1 MPPGDLESGTNN
13 EILTCLIKRILC
25 FALLSGFW
33 SMALCSVKKLTEKNM
48 PVTLDELKIVART
61 VRTLSMDMVQKAN
74 SGHPGMPMG
83 CADIASVLW
92 TKVMSYNSDDL
103 SWVNRDRFLLSAGH
117 GSALLYSMLH
127 LSGTGM
133 TIDDLKN
140 FRQMGSLTPGHPE
153 FRHTPG
159 VETTTGPLGQGFA
172 NGVGMAIAEKLLAEE
187 FGDVIDHYIYSI
199 AGDGCMMEGV
209 TSEAASLAGHLK
221 LGNLIY
227 IYDSNRITI
236 EGSTD
241 LAFTENVKERFESYN
256 WHVQEIDGHDF
267 TEIEKSIL
275 EAQKVNDKP
284 SLIIAKTLIAKGS
297 ACMEGSE
304 ESHGAPL
311 GDKEIKASKEKLGC
325 SGDVTFNVPDE
336 VYEIFKRVKSEKK
349 KIYDSWQT
357 KFTTT
362 VKGELKD
369 KWDIFFSKPDIDKLR
384 KFLPVFESGS
394 KIATRAAGG
403 KVLEV
408 LYKELP
414 NFIGGSA
421 DLAPSNKTMV
431 KNISESGAGKV
442 GRIIH
447 YGVRENAMG
456 SIQNGIAYY
465 GGFINFSATFFVFMD
480 YMRPAVRLSALSG
493 LQSIYVFTHDSIFV
507 GEDGPTH
514 QPVEHLA
521 VSRAI
526 PNLNVIRPCDAEE
539 TVEAWISALS
549 REDGPTLI
557 ALSRQNLPVID
568 RTGKSPASDLSKGGY
583 IIHDY
588 DAPDLVILSTGS
600 EISLSIET
608 ANKLYSEKGIKARVV
623 SLPCWELFDQQSES
637 YRKGILGTGSKRVV
651 VEAGIKMGWEK
662 YAGENALYV
671 TIEEFGRSA
680 PESDISDFFGFTL
693 DKIFDRIIKYMNR

>member
-1 MPPGDLESGTNN
+1 
-13 EILTCLIKRILC
+13 
-25 FALLSGFW
+25 
-33 SMALCSVKKLTEKNM
+33 M
-48 PVTLDELKIVART
+48 PVTQNELELVART
-61 VRTLSMDMVQKAN
+61 IRALSMDMVQKAN

-92 TKVMSYNSDDL
+92 TKIMNYNSEDV
-103 SWVNRDRFLLSAGH
+103 SWVNRDRFILSAGH

-127 LSGTGM
+127 LSGYGM

-172 NGVGMAIAEKLLAEE
+172 NGVGMAIAEKILAEE
-187 FGDVIDHYIYSI
+187 FGDIIDHYIYSI

-241 LAFTENVKERFESYN
+241 LAFTENVRMRFESYN
-256 WHVQEIDGHDF
+256 WHVQEIDGHNF
-267 TEIEKSIL
+267 SEIEASIL
-275 EAQKVNDKP
+275 KAQSVKDKP
-284 SLIIAKTLIAKGS
+284 SLIIAKTVIAKGS

-325 SGDVTFNVPDE
+325 CGDASFDVPEE
-336 VYEIFKRVKSEKK
+336 VYTIFERVKNDKK
-349 KIYDSWQT
+349 KIFDSWQT
-357 KFTTT
+357 KFNSNI
-362 VKGELKD
+362 KDELKD
-369 KWDIFFSKPDIDKLR
+369 KWNSFFSRPDIGKLR
-384 KFLPVFESGS
+384 SALPVFEPGS

-408 LYKELP
+408 LYKDLP

-431 KNISESGAGKV
+431 KNMSESGQGRA
-442 GRIIH
+442 GRIMH

-480 YMRPAVRLSALSG
+480 YMRPAVRLAALSG

-539 TVEAWISALS
+539 TVEAWISAIT

-557 ALSRQNLPVID
+557 ALSRQNLPVIE
-568 RTGKSPASDLSKGGY
+568 RTAENSAKNLARGGY
-583 IIHDY
+583 IIHKY
-588 DAPDLVILSTGS
+588 ETADLVILSTGS
-600 EISLSIET
+600 EIHLAIAASK
-608 ANKLYSEKGIKARVV
+608 KLFSEKGIKASVV
-623 SLPCWELFDQQSES
+623 SFPCWELFDKQDES
-637 YRKGILGTGSKRVV
+637 YRKEILGTGIKRVV
-651 VEAGIKMGWEK
+651 IEAGIKMGWEK
-662 YAGENALYV
+662 YAGENSLFI
-671 TIEEFGRSA
+671 TIDEFGRSA
-680 PESDISDFFGFTL
+680 PESDLADYFGFTL
-693 DKIFDRIIKYMNR
+693 DKVFDKIVKFLN

>member
-1 MPPGDLESGTNN
+1 
-13 EILTCLIKRILC
+13 
-25 FALLSGFW
+25 
-33 SMALCSVKKLTEKNM
+33 M
-48 PVTLDELKIVART
+48 PVTSDELKLIART
-61 VRTLSMDMVQKAN
+61 VRTLSMDIVQKAN
-74 SGHPGMPMG
+74 SGHPGMPLG

-92 TKVMSYNSDDL
+92 TKIMNYNSDDP
-103 SWVNRDRFLLSAGH
+103 SWVNRDRFILSAGH
-117 GSALLYSMLH
+117 GSALLYTMLH
-127 LSGTGM
+127 LSGYALTL
-133 TIDDLKN
+133 DDLKK

-172 NGVGMAIAEKLLAEE
+172 NGVGMAIAESLLFGE
-187 FGDVIDHYIYSI
+187 FGDIIDHYIYAI

-209 TSEAASLAGHLK
+209 TSEAASIAGHMK

-241 LAFTENVKERFESYN
+241 LAFTEDVGKRFESYG
-256 WHVQEIDGHDF
+256 WHVQEIDGHNFDQ
-267 TEIEKSIL
+267 IESSIL
-275 EAQKVNDKP
+275 KAQGVKDKP
-284 SLIIAKTLIAKGS
+284 SLIIAKTVIARGS

-311 GDKEIKASKEKLGC
+311 GEKEIKASKEKLGC
-325 SGDVTFNVPDE
+325 DSEKSFDVPGE
-336 VYEIFKRVKSEKK
+336 VYEIFRRVKKEKK
-349 KIYDSWQT
+349 TVYDSWQT
-357 KFTTT
+357 KFGSA

-369 KWDIFFSKPDIDKLR
+369 KWNKFFTKPDVEKLR
-384 KFLPVFESGS
+384 TSLPVFEKGA

-403 KVLEV
+403 KVLET

-414 NFIGGSA
+414 NFLGGSA
-421 DLAPSNKTMV
+421 DLAPSTKTMV
-431 KNISESGAGKV
+431 KNISESGIGKA
-442 GRIIH
+442 GRILH

-480 YMRPAVRLSALSG
+480 YMRPAVRIAALSG

-539 TVEAWISALS
+539 TVEAWISALT
-549 REDGPTLI
+549 REDGPTMI

-568 RTGKSPASDLSKGGY
+568 RTGRASARDLAKGGY

-588 DAPDLVILSTGS
+588 DAHDLVIIATGS
-600 EISLSIET
+600 EVSLSIET
-608 ANKLYSEKGIKARVV
+608 ARKLFSEKGIRARVV
-623 SLPCWELFDQQSES
+623 SMPCWELFDKQEES
-637 YRKGILGTGSKRVV
+637 YRREVLGTGGKRVV

-662 YAGENALYV
+662 YAGENALYI
-671 TIEEFGRSA
+671 TIDEFGRSA
-680 PESDISDFFGFTL
+680 PESDIAGYFGFTA
-693 DKIFDRIIKYMNR
+693 DKIFDRILNFI

>member
-1 MPPGDLESGTNN
+1 
-13 EILTCLIKRILC
+13 
-25 FALLSGFW
+25 
-33 SMALCSVKKLTEKNM
+33 M
-48 PVTLDELKIVART
+48 PVTADELKLVART
-61 VRTLSMDMVQKAN
+61 VRTLSMDIVQKAN
-74 SGHPGMPMG
+74 SGHPGMPLG

-92 TKVMSYNSDDL
+92 TKIMNYNSEDL
-103 SWVNRDRFLLSAGH
+103 SWVNRDRFILSAGH
-117 GSALLYSMLH
+117 GSALLYTMLH
-127 LSGTGM
+127 LSGSGM
-133 TIDDLKN
+133 TIDDLKK

-153 FRHTPG
+153 YKHTPG

-199 AGDGCMMEGV
+199 GGDGCMMEGV
-209 TSEAASLAGHLK
+209 TSESASLAGHMK

-241 LAFTENVKERFESYN
+241 LAFTEDVKKRYEAYG
-256 WHVQEIDGHDF
+256 WHVQEIDGHNF
-267 TEIEKSIL
+267 SEIESSIL

-284 SLIIAKTLIAKGS
+284 SLIIAHTVIAKGS

-304 ESHGAPL
+304 ESHGAPF
-311 GDKEIKASKEKLGC
+311 GDKEIKASKEKMGC
-325 SGDVTFNVPDE
+325 SGDAHFDVPED
-336 VYEIFKRVKSEKK
+336 VYAIFKKVREEKK
-349 KIYDSWQT
+349 RVYDSWQT
-357 KFTTT
+357 KFSSS
-362 VKGELKD
+362 VKGELND
-369 KWDIFFSKPDIDKLR
+369 KWNLFFSRPDIEKLR
-384 KFLPVFESGS
+384 KSLPVFETGS

-431 KNISESGAGKV
+431 KNISESGAGRV

-480 YMRPAVRLSALSG
+480 YMRPAVRLAALSG

-526 PNLNVIRPCDAEE
+526 PNLNVIRPCDADE
-539 TVEAWISALS
+539 TVEAWISALE
-549 REDGPTLI
+549 RQDGPTMI
-557 ALSRQNLPVID
+557 ALSRQNLPVIE
-568 RTGKSPASDLSKGGY
+568 RTDKSSAKNLAKGGY
-583 IIHDY
+583 TIY
-588 DAPDLVILSTGS
+588 DCDSPDLVILSTGS
-600 EISLSIET
+600 EIQLSIE
-608 ANKLYSEKGIKARVV
+608 AAKRLQNEKGIKARVV
-623 SLPCWELFDQQSES
+623 SLPCWELFDQQSDS
-637 YRKGILGTGSKRVV
+637 YKKEILGMGIKRVV
-651 VEAGIKMGWEK
+651 IEAGIRMGWER
-662 YAGENALYV
+662 YAGENALFI
-671 TIEEFGRSA
+671 TIDEFGRSA
-680 PESDISDFFGFTL
+680 PESDLAEYFGFTPE
-693 DKIFDRIIKYMNR
+693 KVFERILKYMA

>member
-1 MPPGDLESGTNN
+1 
-13 EILTCLIKRILC
+13 
-25 FALLSGFW
+25 
-33 SMALCSVKKLTEKNM
+33 M
-48 PVTLDELKIVART
+48 PVTLDELKLIART

-92 TKVMSYNSDDL
+92 TKIMNYNSEDTL
-103 SWVNRDRFLLSAGH
+103 WANRDRFILSAGH

-127 LSGTGM
+127 LSGYGI
-133 TIDDLKN
+133 TIDDLKK

-153 FRHTPG
+153 FKHTPG

-172 NGVGMAIAEKLLAEE
+172 NGVGMAIAEKLLIEE

-199 AGDGCMMEGV
+199 GGDGCMMEGV

-241 LAFTENVKERFESYN
+241 LAFTENVKARFESYN
-256 WHVQEIDGHDF
+256 WHVQEIDGHNF
-267 TEIEKSIL
+267 GEIETSIL
-275 EAQKVNDKP
+275 EAQKVKDKP
-284 SLIIAKTLIAKGS
+284 SLIIAKTVIAKGS

-311 GDKEIKASKEKLGC
+311 GEKEIKASKEKLGC
-325 SGDVTFNVPDE
+325 NSEINFDVPEE
-336 VYEIFKRVKSEKK
+336 VYSIFQRVKNEKK
-349 KIYDSWQT
+349 KTYDSWQM
-357 KFTTT
+357 KFNSK
-362 VKGELKD
+362 VKDELKE
-369 KWDIFFSKPDIDKLR
+369 KWNKFFSKPDIEKLR
-384 KFLPVFESGS
+384 NILPVFEKGS

-414 NFIGGSA
+414 NFMGGSA

-431 KNISESGAGKV
+431 KNISESGLGKA

-480 YMRPAVRLSALSG
+480 YMRPAVRLAALSG

-539 TVEAWISALS
+539 TVEAWISAIS
-549 REDGPTLI
+549 RDNGPTLI
-557 ALSRQNLPVID
+557 ALSRQNLPVIEK
-568 RTGKSPASDLSKGGY
+568 TGKYSARDLAKGGY
-583 IIHDY
+583 IIYDH

-600 EISLSIET
+600 EIHLSIDAAKRLLT
-608 ANKLYSEKGIKARVV
+608 EKGLKARVV
-623 SLPCWELFDQQSES
+623 SLPCWELFDKQSEA
-637 YRKGILGTGSKRVV
+637 YKKEILGSVSRRVV

-662 YAGENALYV
+662 YAGENALFI
-671 TIEEFGRSA
+671 TIDEFGRSA
-680 PESDISDFFGFTL
+680 PESDIADYFGFTV
-693 DKIFDRIIKYMNR
+693 DKIFDRIVKYMN

>member
-1 MPPGDLESGTNN
+1 
-13 EILTCLIKRILC
+13 
-25 FALLSGFW
+25 
-33 SMALCSVKKLTEKNM
+33 M
-48 PVTLDELKIVART
+48 PVTLDELKLVART

-83 CADIASVLW
+83 CADIAAVLW
-92 TKVMSYNSDDL
+92 TKIMNYNSDDV
-103 SWVNRDRFLLSAGH
+103 SWANRDRFILSAGH

-127 LSGTGM
+127 LSGYGM

-153 FRHTPG
+153 FRYTPG

-172 NGVGMAIAEKLLAEE
+172 NGVGMAIAEKLLSEE

-221 LGNLIY
+221 LGNIIY

-241 LAFTENVKERFESYN
+241 LAFTENVKSRFESYN
-256 WHVQEIDGHDF
+256 WHVQEIDGHNYG
-267 TEIEKSIL
+267 EIETSIL
-275 EAQKVNDKP
+275 EARKVKDKP
-284 SLIIAKTLIAKGS
+284 SLIIARTLIAKGS

-311 GDKEIKASKEKLGC
+311 GDKEIRASKEKLGC
-325 SGDVTFNVPDE
+325 SGDATFDVPEE
-336 VYEIFKRVKSEKK
+336 VYGIFTRVKSEKK
-349 KIYDSWQT
+349 KIYDNWQQ
-357 KFTTT
+357 KFNASINR
-362 VKGELKD
+362 ELKE
-369 KWDIFFSKPDIDKLR
+369 KWNSYFCKPDIEKLR
-384 KFLPVFESGS
+384 SMLPVFEKGS

-431 KNISESGAGKV
+431 KNISESGSGKV
-442 GRIIH
+442 GRILH

-480 YMRPAVRLSALSG
+480 YMRPAVRLAALSG

-539 TVEAWISALS
+539 TVEAWISAIE
-549 REDGPTLI
+549 RQDGPTLI

-568 RTGKSPASDLSKGGY
+568 KTGSYSAKDLAKGGY
-583 IIHDY
+583 VIHDY
-588 DAPDLVILSTGS
+588 DSHDLVILSTGS
-600 EISLSIET
+600 EVHLSIE
-608 ANKLYSEKGIKARVV
+608 AAKRLFSERGVKARVV
-623 SLPCWELFDQQSES
+623 SLPCWELFDRQDEL
-637 YRKGILGTGSKRVV
+637 YRKEILGTCGKRAV

-662 YAGENALYV
+662 YTGENALFITV
-671 TIEEFGRSA
+671 DEFGRSA
-680 PESDISDFFGFTL
+680 PESDIADYFGFTV
-693 DKIFDRIIKYMNR
+693 DRIYEKLVKYMN

>member
-1 MPPGDLESGTNN
+1 MTIS
-13 EILTCLIKRILC
+13 
-25 FALLSGFW
+25 S
-33 SMALCSVKKLTEKNM
+33 
-48 PVTLDELKIVART
+48 DELKLVART
-61 VRTLSMDMVQKAN
+61 IRTLSMDMVQKAN

-83 CADIASVLW
+83 CADIAAVLW
-92 TKVMSYNSDDL
+92 TKIMNYNPEDI
-103 SWVNRDRFLLSAGH
+103 SWVNRDRFILSAGH

-127 LSGTGM
+127 LSGYGL
-133 TIDDLKN
+133 TIGDLKN

-153 FRHTPG
+153 FGHTPG

-172 NGVGMAIAEKLLAEE
+172 NGVGMAIAEKLLSGE
-187 FGDVIDHYIYSI
+187 FEDIIDHYIYAI

-221 LGNLIY
+221 LGSLIY

-241 LAFTENVKERFESYN
+241 LAFTEDVKKRFESYN
-256 WHVQEIDGHDF
+256 WHVQEIDGHNF
-267 TEIEKSIL
+267 GEIESSIIN
-275 EAQKVNDKP
+275 AQGVKDKP
-284 SLIIAKTLIAKGS
+284 SLIIAKTVIAKGS
-297 ACMEGSE
+297 ASMEGSE

-311 GDKEIKASKEKLGC
+311 GDKEIRASKEKLGC
-325 SGDVTFNVPDE
+325 NDEANFDVPED
-336 VYEIFKRVKSEKK
+336 VYGIFKKVKVEKK
-349 KIYDSWQT
+349 KIYDSWQN
-357 KFTTT
+357 KFNSAI
-362 VKGELKD
+362 KGDLKV
-369 KWDIFFSKPDIDKLR
+369 KWDRFYNKPDIEKLR
-384 KFLPVFESGS
+384 DLLPVFEKGS

-421 DLAPSNKTMV
+421 DLAPSTKTMV

-442 GRIIH
+442 GRILH

-480 YMRPAVRLSALSG
+480 YMRPAVRLAALSG

-526 PNLNVIRPCDAEE
+526 PNLNVIRPCDADE
-539 TVEAWISALS
+539 TVEAWICAIT
-549 REDGPTLI
+549 RDDGPTLI
-557 ALSRQNLPVID
+557 ALSRQNLPVIE
-568 RTGKSPASDLSKGGY
+568 RSGGTSAKDLAKGGY
-583 IIHDY
+583 VIHDY
-588 DAPDLVILSTGS
+588 DTHDIVILSTGS
-600 EISLSIET
+600 EVHLSIET
-608 ANKLYSEKGIKARVV
+608 AKKLFTEKGIKARVV
-623 SLPCWELFDQQSES
+623 SIPCWELFDRQGES
-637 YRKGILGTGSKRVV
+637 YRKEVLGTGEKSVV
-651 VEAGIKMGWEK
+651 VEAGIRMGWEK
-662 YAGENALYV
+662 YSGAKALFI
-671 TIEEFGRSA
+671 TIDEFGRSA
-680 PESDISDFFGFTL
+680 PESDLADFFGFTVNS
-693 DKIFDRIIKYMNR
+693 IFEKVCDYISK

>member
-1 MPPGDLESGTNN
+1 
-13 EILTCLIKRILC
+13 
-25 FALLSGFW
+25 
-33 SMALCSVKKLTEKNM
+33 M
-48 PVTLDELKIVART
+48 PVTADELKLVART
-61 VRTLSMDMVQKAN
+61 VRTLSMDIVQKAN
-74 SGHPGMPMG
+74 SGHPGMPLG

-92 TKVMSYNSDDL
+92 TKIMNYNSDDL
-103 SWVNRDRFLLSAGH
+103 SWVNRDRFILSAGH

-127 LSGTGM
+127 LSGSGM

-153 FRHTPG
+153 YKHTPG

-199 AGDGCMMEGV
+199 GGDGCMMEGV
-209 TSEAASLAGHLK
+209 TSESASLAGHMK

-241 LAFTENVKERFESYN
+241 LAFTEDVKKRYEAYG
-256 WHVQEIDGHDF
+256 WHVQEIDGHNF
-267 TEIEKSIL
+267 SEIESSIL
-275 EAQKVNDKP
+275 EAQKVKDKP
-284 SLIIAKTLIAKGS
+284 SLIIAKTVIAKGS

-304 ESHGAPL
+304 ESHGAPF

-325 SGDVTFNVPDE
+325 SGDAHFDVPGN
-336 VYEIFKRVKSEKK
+336 VYEVFKKVKNEKK
-349 KIYDSWQT
+349 KIYDSWQE
-357 KFTTT
+357 KFSSSI
-362 VKGELKD
+362 KGELKD
-369 KWDIFFSKPDIDKLR
+369 KWNLFFSKPDIEKLR
-384 KFLPVFESGS
+384 KSLPVFETGS
-394 KIATRAAGG
+394 KVATRAAGG

-414 NFIGGSA
+414 NFVGGSA

-442 GRIIH
+442 GRILH

-480 YMRPAVRLSALSG
+480 YMRPAIRLAALSG

-526 PNLNVIRPCDAEE
+526 PNLNVIRPCDADE
-539 TVEAWISALS
+539 TVEAWISALT

-557 ALSRQNLPVID
+557 ALSRQNLPVIE
-568 RTGKSPASDLSKGGY
+568 RTDKSSAKNLAKGGY
-583 IIHDY
+583 TIY
-588 DAPDLVILSTGS
+588 DCDSPELVILSTGS
-600 EISLSIET
+600 EIQLSIE
-608 ANKLYSEKGIKARVV
+608 AAKRLQNEKGIKARVV
-623 SLPCWELFDQQSES
+623 SLPCWELFDQQSDS
-637 YRKGILGTGSKRVV
+637 YKKEILGTESRRVV
-651 VEAGIKMGWEK
+651 IEAGIRMGWER
-662 YAGENALYV
+662 YAGENALFI
-671 TIEEFGRSA
+671 TIDEFGRSA
-680 PESDISDFFGFTL
+680 PESDLAEYFGFTPE
-693 DKIFDRIIKYMNR
+693 KVCERILKYMA

>member
-1 MPPGDLESGTNN
+1 
-13 EILTCLIKRILC
+13 
-25 FALLSGFW
+25 
-33 SMALCSVKKLTEKNM
+33 M
-48 PVTLDELKIVART
+48 PVTSDELNLVART

-74 SGHPGMPMG
+74 SGHPGMPLG

-92 TKVMSYNSDDL
+92 TKIMNYNSDDT
-103 SWVNRDRFLLSAGH
+103 SWANRDRFILSAGH

-127 LSGTGM
+127 LSGYGL
-133 TIDDLKN
+133 TIDDLTK

-209 TSEAASLAGHLK
+209 SSEAASLAGHMK
-221 LGNLIY
+221 LGQLIY

-241 LAFTENVKERFESYN
+241 IAFTENVRKRFESYN
-256 WHVQEIDGHDF
+256 WHVQEIDGHSF
-267 TEIEKSIL
+267 NEIEASIL
-275 EAQKVNDKP
+275 EAQSVKDMP
-284 SLIIAKTLIAKGS
+284 SLIIAKTIIAKGS

-304 ESHGAPL
+304 ESHGAPF

-325 SGDVTFNVPDE
+325 SGDACFDVPGE
-336 VYEIFKRVKSEKK
+336 VYAVFKKVKDEKK
-349 KIYDSWQT
+349 KIYDSWMT
-357 KFTTT
+357 KFNS
-362 VKGELKD
+362 KIKDELKD
-369 KWDIFFSKPDIDKLR
+369 KWNSYYSSPDIDKLR
-384 KFLPVFESGS
+384 NALPVFETGS

-431 KNISESGAGKV
+431 KNISESGNGIV
-442 GRIIH
+442 GRILH

-480 YMRPAVRLSALSG
+480 YMRPAVRLAALSG

-526 PNLNVIRPCDAEE
+526 PNLNVIRPCDADE
-539 TVEAWISALS
+539 TVEAWISAIE

-568 RTGKSPASDLSKGGY
+568 RTGRAPAKDLAKGGY

-588 DAPDLVILSTGS
+588 DTSDLVIISTGS
-600 EISLSIET
+600 EVSLSIE
-608 ANKLYSEKGIKARVV
+608 AAKKLFSEKGIKARVV
-623 SLPCWELFDQQSES
+623 SLPCWELFDKQNDS
-637 YRKGILGTGSKRVV
+637 YKKEILGTGSKKVV
-651 VEAGIKMGWEK
+651 IEAGIKMGWEK
-662 YAGENALYV
+662 YAGDNGLFI
-671 TIEEFGRSA
+671 TIDEFGRSA
-680 PESDISDFFGFTL
+680 PESDLADYFGFTL
-693 DKIFDRIIKYMNR
+693 SKVFEKIVKYMD

>member
-1 MPPGDLESGTNN
+1 MPIT
-13 EILTCLIKRILC
+13 
-25 FALLSGFW
+25 A
-33 SMALCSVKKLTEKNM
+33 
-48 PVTLDELKIVART
+48 DELKLVART
-61 VRTLSMDMVQKAN
+61 VRTLSMDIVQKAN
-74 SGHPGMPMG
+74 SGHPGMPLG

-92 TKVMSYNSDDL
+92 TKIMNYNSDDL
-103 SWVNRDRFLLSAGH
+103 SWVNRDRFILSAGH

-127 LSGTGM
+127 LSGSGM

-153 FRHTPG
+153 FGHTPG

-199 AGDGCMMEGV
+199 GGDGCMMEGV
-209 TSEAASLAGHLK
+209 TSEASSLAGHMK

-241 LAFTENVKERFESYN
+241 LAFTENVKMRYESYG
-256 WHVQEIDGHDF
+256 WHVQEIDGHNF
-267 TEIEKSIL
+267 SEIESSIL
-275 EAQKVNDKP
+275 EAQRVKDKP
-284 SLIIAKTLIAKGS
+284 SLIIANTIIAKGS

-304 ESHGAPL
+304 ESHGAPF

-325 SGDVTFNVPDE
+325 SGDAHFDVPDD
-336 VYEIFKRVKSEKK
+336 VYAIFKKVKDEKK
-349 KIYDSWQT
+349 KIYDSWQA
-357 KFTTT
+357 KFSSSI
-362 VKGELKD
+362 KGELKD
-369 KWDIFFSKPDIDKLR
+369 KWNTFFSKPDIEKLR
-384 KFLPVFESGS
+384 KSLPVFETGS

-442 GRIIH
+442 GRILH

-480 YMRPAVRLSALSG
+480 YMRPAVRLAALSG

-539 TVEAWISALS
+539 TVEAWVSALE
-549 REDGPTLI
+549 RQDGPTMI
-557 ALSRQNLPVID
+557 ALSRQNLPVIE
-568 RTGKSPASDLSKGGY
+568 RTDKSSAKNLAKGGY
-583 IIHDY
+583 TIY
-588 DAPDLVILSTGS
+588 DCDSPDLVILSTGS
-600 EISLSIET
+600 EIQLSIE
-608 ANKLYSEKGIKARVV
+608 AAKRLQSEKGIKARVV
-623 SLPCWELFDQQSES
+623 SLPCWELFDKQSES
-637 YRKGILGTGSKRVV
+637 YKKEILGTGSKRVV
-651 VEAGIKMGWEK
+651 IEAGIRMGWEK
-662 YAGENALYV
+662 YAGENALFI
-671 TIEEFGRSA
+671 TIDEFGRSA
-680 PESDISDFFGFTL
+680 PESDLAEHFGFTPE
-693 DKIFDRIIKYMNR
+693 KVCERILKYMA

>member
-1 MPPGDLESGTNN
+1 
-13 EILTCLIKRILC
+13 
-25 FALLSGFW
+25 
-33 SMALCSVKKLTEKNM
+33 M
-48 PVTLDELKIVART
+48 PVTLDELRLVART
-61 VRTLSMDMVQKAN
+61 VRTLSMDIVQKAN
-74 SGHPGMPMG
+74 SGHPGMPLG

-92 TKVMSYNSDDL
+92 AKIMNYNSDDT
-103 SWVNRDRFLLSAGH
+103 SWVNRDRFILSAGH

-127 LSGTGM
+127 LSGYDLSL
-133 TIDDLKN
+133 DDLKK

-172 NGVGMAIAEKLLAEE
+172 NGVGMAIAENLLAEE
-187 FGDVIDHYIYSI
+187 FGDIIDHYIYSI

-221 LGNLIY
+221 LGSLIY

-241 LAFTENVKERFESYN
+241 LAFTENVKKRFESYN
-256 WHVQEIDGHDF
+256 WHVQEIDGHSF
-267 TEIEKSIL
+267 SEIETAIL
-275 EAQKVNDKP
+275 EAQKVKDRP
-284 SLIIAKTLIAKGS
+284 SLIIARTVIARGS

-325 SGDVTFNVPDE
+325 SGDKSFDVPDE
-336 VYEIFKRVKSEKK
+336 VYQIFQRVKNEKK
-349 KIYDSWQT
+349 KIYDSWQV
-357 KFTTT
+357 KFNST
-362 VKGELKD
+362 VKNELKQ
-369 KWDIFFSKPDIDKLR
+369 KWDIFFSRPDIERLR
-384 KFLPVFESGS
+384 GLLPVFEKGA

-421 DLAPSNKTMV
+421 DLAPSTKTMV
-431 KNISESGAGKV
+431 KNISESGSGKT
-442 GRIIH
+442 GRILH

-480 YMRPAVRLSALSG
+480 YMRPAVRLAALSG

-526 PNLNVIRPCDAEE
+526 PNLNVIRPCDADE
-539 TVEAWISALS
+539 TVEAWISAIS
-549 REDGPTLI
+549 RSDGPTLI

-568 RTGKSPASDLSKGGY
+568 RTGGASVRDLAMGAY

-588 DAPDLVILSTGS
+588 DTHDVVILSTGS
-600 EISLSIET
+600 EVHLSID
-608 ANKLYSEKGIKARVV
+608 AAKRLFAEKGIKARVV
-623 SLPCWELFDQQSES
+623 SFPCWELFDKQSDS
-637 YRKGILGTGSKRVV
+637 YKKTILGSGSKKVV
-651 VEAGIKMGWEK
+651 IEAGIKMGWERF
-662 YAGENALYV
+662 AGDKALFV

-680 PESDISDFFGFTL
+680 PEADLADYFGFTVN
-693 DKIFDRIIKYMNR
+693 RIIEKITEYIE